1 MYVRKNPW
9 KDGERNRQREE
20 TILKMEDYCS
30 VLLFARAVREAD
42 GDLSQINKAILPLVR
57 RGGLANMPE
66 EVCLEFDRILQRI
79 IETLEVVDK
88 DPMDFMNKLESG
100 DVDPVGE
107 VVNAPEVTQAL
118 GNVMLRK
125 LRLTDGLRGEA
136 AYAEAKRLLPKVKT
150 ELTKFIGEFIFTGLY
165 DLAMEAKQ
173 RNIPLSIATK
183 ILEPRVTHIASE
195 GIGFETR
202 VDVSELQKYQEEQ
215 LDGMKR
221 NDDPGWM
228 HG

>member
-9 KDGERNRQREE
+9 KTKDAKKKQQE
-20 TILKMEDYCS
+20 TILRMEDYCS
-30 VLLFARAVREAD
+30 VLLFAKYVREAD
-42 GDLSQINKAILPLVR
+42 GDLSKIDNTLMPLVR
-57 RGGLANMPE
+57 PGGLANMPE

-88 DPMDFMNKLESG
+88 DPMAYMSKLETG

-107 VVNAPEVTQAL
+107 VVNTPEVTQAL
-118 GNVMLRK
+118 GNVMIRK
-125 LRLTDGLRGEA
+125 LRVSDGLRGAEGF
-136 AYAEAKRLLPKVKT
+136 AEAKRLLPKVKT

-165 DLAMEAKQ
+165 DLAMEAKR
-173 RNIPLSIATK
+173 RNIPLAIATK
-183 ILEPRVTHIASE
+183 ILEPKVTHIATE

-202 VDVSELQKYQEEQ
+202 VDVSELEKYQREQ
-215 LDGMKR
+215 MDNLNNK
-221 NDDPGWM
+221 DDPGWM